1 VTRQLFAFIVTSGIA
16 ALANFG
22 SRAAFSLF
30 APYALA
36 IVAAFV
42 VGLSTAFVLNRRYV
56 FVDGSGSVAQQFM
69 RFTAV
74 NLFGLVQTLAI
85 SLLLVEVALPAIG
98 WTWYPHE
105 IAHAIGI
112 ATPIITSFFGHKYF
126 SFRKSAPD
134 S

>member
-1 VTRQLFAFIVTSGIA
+1 MTRQLLAFVVTSGVA

-22 SRAAFSLF
+22 SRVAFSVILPF
-30 APYALA
+30 SFA

-56 FVDGSGSVAQQFM
+56 FVDGSGSALQQFI
-69 RFTAV
+69 RFTVV

-85 SLLLVEVALPAIG
+85 SLLLANVLLPAAG
-98 WTWYPHE
+98 WTWHPHE
-105 IAHAIGI
+105 FAHAVGI

-126 SFRKSAPD
+126 SFRRSAVD